1 MKTFVYILTDCNR
14 TCLHVGLSSD
24 LNTAIN
30 SHKCLSGFFLTACS
44 KVSRLVYQESLSSEE
59 MALTRFRELSGYTRM
74 QKERLIRKYNP
85 NWIDLSTR
93 ITSLRSISSTT
104 TPLRAELS
112 DLYASYH
119 PGAKLSPN
127 VPKRTSVR

>member
-1 MKTFVYILTDCNR
+1 MNTFVYILTDCNR

-24 LNTAIN
+24 LNKAIN
-30 SHKCLSGFFLTACS
+30 SAKCLSGFFLSGCS
-44 KVSRLVYQESLSSEE
+44 KVSRLVYQESLPSEE
-59 MALTRFRELSGYTRM
+59 MALRRFQELSGYTRM

-85 NWIDLSTR
+85 NWIDLSTG
-93 ITSLRSISSTT
+93 ITNHRSIPSTI
-104 TPLRAELS
+104 TPLRAEL
-112 DLYASYH
+112 YTSYQ